1 MLAHDQTGDGPAL
14 VLLHF
19 LGGHRRVW
27 DGILPHLTGERRVVA
42 LDLPGFGA
50 SRPLAGA
57 PTMGRL
63 TDAVADTLAGLGLRR
78 PAVAGVSLGGAIAI
92 ELARRDLVR
101 TAVAISPVGFATRA
115 EAAYARAS
123 LRATH
128 AACRAMA
135 AQVDRLAG
143 QTAVRAALGAQ
154 MFARPWA
161 LPPEAAADLV
171 RSVAHSP
178 GVLPVLRAAMG
189 HEVAA
194 GAMTTPVTVAWGQRD
209 ALMRPRQGVR
219 AVERLPF
226 ARLVPLAG
234 CGHVPL
240 WDDPE
245 RVAGVLLDAT
255 ADQRV

>member
-1 MLAHDQTGDGPAL
+1 MLAHDQHGDGSPL

-19 LGGHRRVW
+19 LGGHRHVW
-27 DGILPHLTGERRVVA
+27 SGILPHLTGARRVVA

-50 SRPLAGA
+50 SRPLPGT

-63 TDAVADTLAGLGLRR
+63 TDAVAETLGELGLDR

-101 TAVAISPVGFATRA
+101 SAVAISPFGFATRA

-128 AACRAMA
+128 AACRAIA
-135 AQVDRLAG
+135 AEADRLAG
-143 QTAVRAALGAQ
+143 QTPVRAALGAQ

-161 LPPEAAADLV
+161 LPAAVAADLV
-171 RSVAHSP
+171 RSVAHAP

-189 HEVAA
+189 HEIVS

-209 ALMRPRQGVR
+209 ALMRPRQGAR
-219 AVERLPF
+219 AVQRLPF

-245 RVAGVLLDAT
+245 RVAGVLLEST
-255 ADQRV
+255 GGSRP